1 MFPHDILSRVPRK
14 QEKENLQMPTMSN
27 SLHEQPED
35 LFDLRRRDAVS
46 PRQAAEWIPDL
57 FDSQSLAGVSAASF
71 PPQPSRNAGGG
82 DRQEL
87 SGAGEGIFHQNKV
100 IIEKSIS
107 LAAHDSRGERKGTL
121 RPNHP
126 PLLFLTGSV
135 TSAKTNR
142 MIVRTEAYSEKSRN
156 DHPARK
162 PLHSRIGFHHQLID
176 ITHNRRCSRCP

>member
-1 MFPHDILSRVPRK
+1 
-14 QEKENLQMPTMSN
+14 MPTMSN

-71 PPQPSRNAGGG
+71 SPHPSRNSGGG

-87 SGAGEGIFHQNKV
+87 SGAGAGIFHQNKV

-126 PLLFLTGSV
+126 PAPLPDRVGHFSKNKPDDRENGG
-135 TSAKTNR
+135 
-142 MIVRTEAYSEKSRN
+142 IF
-156 DHPARK
+156 RK
-162 PLHSRIGFHHQLID
+162 IPQ
-176 ITHNRRCSRCP
+176 